1 MKENVAKSYVDI
13 LSELVETI
21 ETDAIP
27 ETIRQEALLHIEIV
41 SNILW
46 PYSY

>member
-1 MKENVAKSYVDI
+1 MQENVAKSYVDI

-27 ETIRQEALLHIEIV
+27 ETVKQEVLLHVEIV
-41 SNILW
+41 SNMLW